1 MNLLVTIGGI
11 WIAFDGAYSIYEYR
25 KQIIQEQQTIKE
37 HLIRGI
43 RIVVGAAL
51 AVFGLTI

>member
-25 KQIIQEQQTIKE
+25 KQTIQE
-37 HLIRGI
+37 HLVRVI
-43 RIVVGAAL
+43 RIAVGAAF